1 MRSNRTLNWIIGT
14 VLALIFLAVLIL
26 VCPVPQIWNAM
37 NVPAPVAPA
46 AVSEADAHT
55 QRFDALVD
63 ACLAAGGVPEGNAVS
78 GEVTCLLAT
87 AMAPLPTQTAVST
100 PTQPADVKSTV
111 VPEVGNAAP
120 ESSLTIG
127 KWEVTYFDGVTDQMK
142 SWIFKDLDPAAW
154 KVFPNVDNG
163 QYKAADGVEYGM
175 AESVFCQQDQRCDFE
190 VAARHYRLYT
200 GDYKIDGI
208 GECHATDGIGCAV
221 AVFNGG
227 DVTSFLASQEM
238 HDGFTVTG
246 RYWNGDKMPH
256 AIWALLSSAVNNMLN
271 LDSAL
276 NPNGVTNGG
285 ANCSIPTGCVG
296 VDVTF
301 AITSGNQVLV
311 IGHTVINK

>member
-1 MRSNRTLNWIIGT
+1 MNTILKWIIGIVLT
-14 VLALIFLAVLIL
+14 VIL
-26 VCPVPQIWNAM
+26 LLVVWFVFGPWIREAM
-37 NVPAPVAPA
+37 SAPAPATVPT
-46 AVSEADAHT
+46 VDVHT
-55 QRFDALVD
+55 QRFNTSVD
-63 ACLAAGGVPEGNAVS
+63 ACIKAGLSFEGNVVS
-78 GEVTCLLAT
+78 G
-87 AMAPLPTQTAVST
+87 
-100 PTQPADVKSTV
+100 DVKCVRVPVVEQTESPETPQLVAPTATQSAEVQSPV
-111 VPEVGNAAP
+111 VPAVDALP

-127 KWEVTYFDGVTDQMK
+127 KWEVKYFDGVTDQMK
-142 SWIFKDLDPAAW
+142 SWTFKDLDPVAW

-271 LDSAL
+271 LDSVL